1 MNGEETHL
9 STAVDGLEVASNKS
23 INKQWIK
30 LPKSYTSSGLSI
42 DAKEVA
48 TKEKLRKWKYI
59 DNMCKKSCQ
68 DTISK
73 QEYWLEKIVQR
84 Q

>member
-30 LPKSYTSSGLSI
+30 LPRSYTSSGLSI

-48 TKEKLRKWKYI
+48 TKEKLRK
-59 DNMCKKSCQ
+59 
-68 DTISK
+68 
-73 QEYWLEKIVQR
+73 
-84 Q
+84 

>member
-9 STAVDGLEVASNKS
+9 STPVDGLEVASNKS

-48 TKEKLRKWKYI
+48 TKEKLRK
-59 DNMCKKSCQ
+59 
-68 DTISK
+68 
-73 QEYWLEKIVQR
+73 
-84 Q
+84 